1 MSNRQAR
8 NKKVI
13 IAGGGIAGLT
23 LGVVILSHAREFY
36 DVVIFEKLK
45 LDNNNKSGFAMA
57 LTKNSWRV
65 LATLGFDLIKEG
77 ISLPINR
84 IIIHHDEDSE
94 KVFSHTNNIFP
105 DPETIQWVER
115 GPLQNLLLKRFEK
128 LGGVI
133 VFESSVNDIS
143 VCPDGALVAILSNGQ
158 SCVGDYIIGADGV
171 NSKILTRSKK
181 PEVWDASPLPWTAL
195 YGITSPLPRHLLTGG
210 EIGEGALGT
219 MHWYIRGISGCYS
232 TCSLQDGRVFWVCYN
247 SEPVSKGIY
256 FTAEQAE
263 ENRKSYD
270 AAPYCSAIPNEN
282 GEIPVG
288 DAEKNTRFR
297 EITSR
302 SERIKKVRLHHTMFY
317 EISNPAKNILLVGD
331 AAHAMSTFR
340 GQGAGIGIEEAVV
353 LCNGLLRSAWQAKE
367 PGLEASPEMVGIGY
381 FEKMRMERS
390 ERITSSG
397 WYFGFAV
404 MGDWW
409 ITRVIRDRF
418 LRVALKAPTPHQ
430 SMEERRV
437 GAGSVDGDGANRKK
451 GPTNWLIDHQ
461 VNVDSDER
469 KYWDEYEENEK
480 IRLNQC

>member
-1 MSNRQAR
+1 
-8 NKKVI
+8 
-13 IAGGGIAGLT
+13 
-23 LGVVILSHAREFY
+23 
-36 DVVIFEKLK
+36 
-45 LDNNNKSGFAMA
+45 MA

-65 LATLGFDLIKEG
+65 LATLGFDLVKEG

-94 KVFSHTNNIFP
+94 KVFSHANNIFP
-105 DPETIQWVER
+105 DPKTIQWVER
-115 GPLQNLLLKRFEK
+115 GPLQNLLLERFEK
-128 LGGVI
+128 LGGAI

-143 VCPDGALVAILSNGQ
+143 VCPDGDLVAILSNGQ
-158 SCVGDYIIGADGV
+158 SCAGDYIIGADGV
-171 NSKILTRSKK
+171 NSNVRKYLYTKYPPTKAPSRCPMGELWPYNILRPLSSLVHILTRAKK
-181 PEVWDASPLPWTAL
+181 PEVWEASPLPWTAL
-195 YGITSPLPRHLLTGG
+195 YGITSPLPQRLLTGG
-210 EIGEGALGT
+210 ETGEGALGT
-219 MHWYIRGISGCYS
+219 MHWYLRGVSGCYS

-247 SEPVSKGIY
+247 SEPVSKGTY

-282 GEIPVG
+282 GEVPVG
-288 DAEKNTRFR
+288 DAEKNTKFQ

-317 EISNPAKNILLVGD
+317 EISNPAKNILLIGD

-367 PGLEASPEMVGIGY
+367 PDLEASPEMVGIGY
-381 FEKMRMERS
+381 FEKLRMERS

-418 LRVALKAPTPHQ
+418 LRIALKTPTPHQ
-430 SMEERRV
+430 SEEEERRA
-437 GAGSVDGDGANRKK
+437 GAGNDNEDGANRRKR
-451 GPTNWLIDHQ
+451 PTNWLIDHQ
-461 VNVDSDER
+461 VNVDTDER
-469 KYWDEYEENEK
+469 KYWHEYEENEK
-480 IRLNQC
+480 IRLNQF